1 MTKPIAWLVV
11 ELAMLLATAA
21 MIIDLI
27 DTAAAPGRKA
37 VQAFIAIAALAVAT
51 YADVQRRGMKRNGA

>member
-1 MTKPIAWLVV
+1 MTKPIGWLVL

-21 MIIDLI
+21 MILEVI
-27 DTAAAPGRKA
+27 DTAATPGRKA

-51 YADVQRRGMKRNGA
+51 YADVQRRRMKRNAA

>member
-1 MTKPIAWLVV
+1 MTKPIGWLVL

-27 DTAAAPGRKA
+27 HTAAMPGSKA
-37 VQAFIAIAALAVAT
+37 VQALIAIAALAVAT
-51 YADVQRRGMKRNGA
+51 YADVQRRRMKRNAA